1 MCAIIELLLYTVQE
15 EVETFG
21 IDWDE
26 LLNTI
31 DDDSTVLVPETECPI
46 NYDHLYQS
54 IDPQASSDSYGI
66 DIFFFKTVELIN
78 NQLSIQ

>member
-1 MCAIIELLLYTVQE
+1 MQLIELLLYTVQE

-26 LLNTI
+26 LL
-31 DDDSTVLVPETECPI
+31 STVLVPETECPI

-66 DIFFFKTVELIN
+66 DIFFKTVELIN

>member
-1 MCAIIELLLYTVQE
+1 MCAIIELLLYTVQDE
-15 EVETFG
+15 IETFG

-31 DDDSTVLVPETECPI
+31 DDACTVLVPETECRI

-66 DIFFFKTVELIN
+66 DIFFKTVELIN
-78 NQLSIQ
+78 SQLSSQ

>member
-1 MCAIIELLLYTVQE
+1 MFIIVCNYRITSVYC
-15 EVETFG
+15 TGAFG

-46 NYDHLYQS
+46 NYDHLSQS
-54 IDPQASSDSYGI
+54 TLKLRVISYGI
-66 DIFFFKTVELIN
+66 DIFFKTVELIN
-78 NQLSIQ
+78 NQLSSQ

>member
-15 EVETFG
+15 EVEIFG

-31 DDDSTVLVPETECPI
+31 DDDNTILVPETECPI
-46 NYDHLYQS
+46 NYDHLSQS

-66 DIFFFKTVELIN
+66 DIFLKTVELIN
-78 NQLSIQ
+78 NQLSSQ